1 MSKCYKKMT
10 TVLEKM
16 EQEVQ
21 LHPPYQASIPCLKP
35 IVKAFHFVVT
45 DLQ

>member
-21 LHPPYQASIPCLKP
+21 LHLYQASIPCLKP